1 MKPERI
7 VPLPPSARSLGLEA
21 GGKLQPEARAFYR
34 RWLGWTV
41 AGEAAGFTA
50 AAITGALAA
59 THDLPTVPEFAL
71 LVGAGSIEGA
81 LLGAGQAIAMMRLQ
95 LPPRMLLRWPVV
107 TSVAAALAWLIGLL
121 PSSIPH
127 IPWSSPVTWLLG
139 SALLLSIPTAQYL
152 LLRSVIH
159 TAGRWIWVN
168 RPRLVARHLL
178 DLRALAAGQ
187 CEYTDPFADRHLR
200 HGRVADGNHGRGDH
214 WPVLA
219 QLVEERNHPD
229 SERGRL
235 VAERSASGVSR
246 RLTRER
252 SWGFSADR
260 ALPGGRLLAG
270 WVGHRGVVGYKR
282 QDQGC
287 LRIAEREIRLSG
299 WAAGASRAEPEVL
312 RETDGA
318 PIVDAHPVIQLP
330 MALAA
335 RQGRGGCDESPGHA
349 RIACLRD
356 YIQPEDLTGRGFGG
370 VWSQTCD
377 PLRAP
382 VAFGEELVVPVHPT
396 TPELLVMVDLIG
408 QLRGERF
415 GRLLQGA

>member
-127 IPWSSPVTWLLG
+127 IPWSSPVTGLLAALLG

-168 RPRLVARHLL
+168 VLAWSLGICWTFAPSPLINASTPLLSLIGIYAMAGLLMATTVAVITGLCWFSW
-178 DLRALAAGQ
+178 LRTGVVR
-187 CEYTDPFADRHLR
+187 TVS
-200 HGRVADGNHGRGDH
+200 RVA
-214 WPVLA
+214 
-219 QLVEERNHPD
+219 
-229 SERGRL
+229 
-235 VAERSASGVSR
+235 
-246 RLTRER
+246 
-252 SWGFSADR
+252 
-260 ALPGGRLLAG
+260 
-270 WVGHRGVVGYKR
+270 
-282 QDQGC
+282 
-287 LRIAEREIRLSG
+287 
-299 WAAGASRAEPEVL
+299 
-312 RETDGA
+312 
-318 PIVDAHPVIQLP
+318 
-330 MALAA
+330 
-335 RQGRGGCDESPGHA
+335 
-349 RIACLRD
+349 
-356 YIQPEDLTGRGFGG
+356 
-370 VWSQTCD
+370 
-377 PLRAP
+377 
-382 VAFGEELVVPVHPT
+382 
-396 TPELLVMVDLIG
+396 
-408 QLRGERF
+408 
-415 GRLLQGA
+415 